1 MKFEDV
7 IKEHLSKLDEADP
20 GMDPNLGG
28 APVPPPGGDPSAG
41 DPSAEQLPELP
52 EEPKAEPEVKPL
64 TTEGRRFL
72 VDLAL
77 KALAFN
83 PDSLTAADKALFDSE
98 VTTENAEEVLERVQH
113 ILDASG
119 VASSSPVDQ
128 G

>member
-7 IKEHLSKLDEADP
+7 IKEQLTRLDEADP
-20 GMDPNLGG
+20 AMDPNLGG
-28 APVPPPGGDPSAG
+28 APVQPPTDPSAMG
-41 DPSAEQLPELP
+41 AQGPEALPELP
-52 EEPKAEPEVKPL
+52 EEPKEEPEVKPL

-83 PDSLTAADKALFDSE
+83 PDSMTAADKALFDSE

-113 ILDASG
+113 ILDSSG
-119 VASSSPVDQ
+119 VASAAPEDQ

>member
-20 GMDPNLGG
+20 GLDSNLGG
-28 APVPPPGGDPSAG
+28 APVPPPGGAAPAG

-52 EEPKAEPEVKPL
+52 EEPKEEPEVKPL

-83 PDSLTAADKALFDSE
+83 PDSMTAADKALFDSE

-119 VASSSPVDQ
+119 VASSAPIDQ